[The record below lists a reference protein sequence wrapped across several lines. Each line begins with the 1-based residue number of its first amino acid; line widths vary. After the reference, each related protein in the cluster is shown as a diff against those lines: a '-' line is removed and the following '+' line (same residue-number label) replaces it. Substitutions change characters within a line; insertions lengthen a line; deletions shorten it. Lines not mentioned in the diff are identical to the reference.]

1 MKKLLKLSFAVLVA
15 TMLSTSSAQAAFPIK
30 QEAAKTE
37 LTVPAVNSTTSVN
50 AANETSSATQITNN
64 KEVSKK
70 ASSSGITQGVYILM
84 SIFML
89 GWLAIGINTDWDG
102 YDWLIALLLYC
113 VLWLPGFI
121 FSLIKMGDYY

>member
-84 SIFML
+84 SIFM
-89 GWLAIGINTDWDG
+89 
-102 YDWLIALLLYC
+102 
-113 VLWLPGFI
+113 
-121 FSLIKMGDYY
+121 